1 MTTSDPITFDE
12 ETVATGPATF
22 DDSDPLDDAGKQ
34 AAEKAGEIA
43 GRATDIGFQQADK
56 GRDMAAEGI
65 THVADS
71 IRRVSRD
78 METNQPKISNL
89 ADNAA
94 EQAERLAAY
103 LRDNDAR
110 QMINNVEDM
119 ARRQPLLFLGGAF
132 VLGVATARLFK
143 AGTSTPKPTGYRSYS
158 ATGSRSRNGL
168 EDYSSEVR

>member
-78 METNQPKISNL
+78 METNQPTISNL
-89 ADNAA
+89 ADSAA
-94 EQAERLAAY
+94 EQADRLASY

-143 AGTSTPKPTGYRSYS
+143 AGTTTPKATGYRSYS